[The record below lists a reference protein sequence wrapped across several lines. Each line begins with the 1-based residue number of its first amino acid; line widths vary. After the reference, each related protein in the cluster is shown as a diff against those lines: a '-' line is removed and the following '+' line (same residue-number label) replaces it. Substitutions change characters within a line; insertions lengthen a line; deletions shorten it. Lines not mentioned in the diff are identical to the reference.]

1 MEEKLM
7 ADHQPPRSLQQKEVP
22 FPASQPAGQSRET
35 GWSLALK
42 SVFWLLIVP
51 AAVMLLVKWFL
62 QP

>member
-1 MEEKLM
+1 M
-7 ADHQPPRSLQQKEVP
+7 ADHQPPPQSG
-22 FPASQPAGQSRET
+22 GQSGET

-42 SVFWLLIVP
+42 SIFWLIIVP

>member
-1 MEEKLM
+1 M
-7 ADHQPPRSLQQKEVP
+7 ADHQPPRSIPQKEAP
-22 FPASQPAGQSRET
+22 SPASQPAGRSGET

-42 SVFWLLIVP
+42 SIFWLIIVP